1 MAYDDYLNKDAFKGG
16 VLDAPDLTV
25 RIAQAKIAAGAAQLL
40 TTNDWKRLAQRQSL
54 EQQSYKLASTPTASE
69 QATAQRR
76 AMDQRLPRFTQ
87 QELMQANMP
96 GTVPAEQE
104 FRVRNIP
111 GRGEMT
117 VVNGVEIR
125 GGPRTKDMAE
135 LPVPEE
141 GYGYIQTPTGYLS
154 TTPYGMERGA
164 QPVLGDTLATG
175 TALEDTG
182 GQLSAAPSG
191 GSRFEQELA
200 KPPVQLQS
208 PQAPKTIEE
217 LLPSLRGTPA
227 RANEAVADWMRGTFY
242 GATNIVRPSMWE
254 SVTTPKGAAAAIYQP
269 QKSDAYF
276 GQLQSRLDALSD
288 KSAPA
293 AVRLQN
299 EINQLTSISPR
310 TGLLTSDAL
319 GISTM
324 RAPKVSPELV
334 ANQLL
339 GTPAPTTAAPTAPTA
354 SAAPS
359 PTTVQAVL
367 PPPMQ
372 PSPEMEMSQVEQ
384 QFAMPEAAAPRGLA
398 DFVPAQAPQ
407 TYRPPQFT
415 APRFDPSRMM
425 SQPSASETLGGGQA
439 LRQYQIE
446 TKAQLDAYKANVA
459 AQRNAVRDQLDAQ
472 LKTAQINRAQLGAIG
487 DAISNQFAAGGPQ
500 YGTFT
505 VGDKTRGYIR
515 TGPKSLQ
522 TFDIEKKASATEQN
536 FEFRSK
542 VNAEI
547 AKSLKSGNREAA
559 ANMFQSLG
567 GRLEDFALLETLV
580 GQEGGAAA
588 QPAAKSAAGGAK
600 QLSREQ
606 AQALLVE
613 AGNNKDRARQLAA
626 ERGFKF

>member
-1 MAYDDYLNKDAFKGG
+1 MAYDDYLNKDKMLGG
-16 VLDAPDLTV
+16 VLDAPDRQV
-25 RIAQAKIAAGAAQLL
+25 RTAQAKIAAGAAHLL
-40 TTNDWKRLAQRQSL
+40 TAKEWTRLANRQSL
-54 EQQSYKLASTPTASE
+54 EQQSAALARTARPWPIE
-69 QATAQRR
+69 LRANMDTAR
-76 AMDQRLPRFTQ
+76 PRFTA
-87 QELMQANMP
+87 QELRDANQP
-96 GTVPAEQE
+96 GTVPAPKEL
-104 FRVRNIP
+104 RPRNLP
-111 GRGEMT
+111 GRGEM
-117 VVNGVEIR
+117 VVIDGVEIR
-125 GGPRTKDMAE
+125 GGPRTKDMEE

-141 GYGYIQTPTGYLS
+141 GYGYIQINKNDYLS
-154 TTPYGMERGA
+154 TTPYGMVRGST
-164 QPVLGDTLATG
+164 PVLGDTLATEPAPE
-175 TALEDTG
+175 TQVA
-182 GQLSAAPSG
+182 QAAAPAPRAVSQ
-191 GSRFEQELA
+191 FEQELA
-200 KPPVQLQS
+200 KPPVSLQA
-208 PQAPKTIEE
+208 PQAPKAIEE

-254 SVTTPKGAAAAIYQP
+254 SVTTPQGAAAAIYQP

-372 PSPEMEMSQVEQ
+372 PSPEMAMGEVEQ

-415 APRFDPSRMM
+415 APRFDARQMM
-425 SQPSASETLGGGQA
+425 KQPSVSESLASGPA

-487 DAISNQFAAGGPQ
+487 LLLVVRSMERLRL
-500 YGTFT
+500 
-505 VGDKTRGYIR
+505 VIR
-515 TGPKSLQ
+515 RAVIFVL
-522 TFDIEKKASATEQN
+522 ALN
-536 FEFRSK
+536 RFRPLT
-542 VNAEI
+542 
-547 AKSLKSGNREAA
+547 LKRKLLLRSRTL
-559 ANMFQSLG
+559 S
-567 GRLEDFALLETLV
+567 FAL
-580 GQEGGAAA
+580 
-588 QPAAKSAAGGAK
+588 
-600 QLSREQ
+600 R
-606 AQALLVE
+606 
-613 AGNNKDRARQLAA
+613 
-626 ERGFKF
+626 

>member
-1 MAYDDYLNKDAFKGG
+1 M
-16 VLDAPDLTV
+16 V
-25 RIAQAKIAAGAAQLL
+25 RG
-40 TTNDWKRLAQRQSL
+40 
-54 EQQSYKLASTPTASE
+54 ST
-69 QATAQRR
+69 
-76 AMDQRLPRFTQ
+76 
-87 QELMQANMP
+87 
-96 GTVPAEQE
+96 
-104 FRVRNIP
+104 
-111 GRGEMT
+111 
-117 VVNGVEIR
+117 
-125 GGPRTKDMAE
+125 
-135 LPVPEE
+135 
-141 GYGYIQTPTGYLS
+141 
-154 TTPYGMERGA
+154 
-164 QPVLGDTLATG
+164 PVLGDTLATEPAPE
-175 TALEDTG
+175 TQVA
-182 GQLSAAPSG
+182 QAAAPAPRAVSQ
-191 GSRFEQELA
+191 FEQELA
-200 KPPVQLQS
+200 KPPVSLQA
-208 PQAPKTIEE
+208 PQAPKAIEE

-254 SVTTPKGAAAAIYQP
+254 SVTTPQGAAAAIYQP

-372 PSPEMEMSQVEQ
+372 PSPEMAMGEVEQ

-415 APRFDPSRMM
+415 APRFDARQMM
-425 SQPSASETLGGGQA
+425 KQPSVSESLASGPA

-567 GRLEDFALLETLV
+567 GRLEDFALLETIV

-588 QPAAKSAAGGAK
+588 QPAAKPAAGGAK

-606 AQALLVE
+606 AQALLTE